1 MEITPVAF
9 DSMGV
14 RSQATFVETPDVDV
28 LIDPSASLGPLR
40 FGYPP
45 HAREWERLKESWKG
59 ILKYAKKADIL
70 VIGHYHYDHH
80 DPDYEL
86 EKIYGGK
93 TVYVKHPDENINQSQ
108 HKRAGHFLPKIREIA
123 KSVEFADGKQFKS
136 GRTTIK
142 FSPAVF
148 HGTNPRLGHV
158 VETLIDDGKK
168 KLIHT
173 NDVEGPAVDAQAEF
187 ILENKPNVAIVDGPL
202 SYIMLRYGPE
212 NMKRANDN
220 LARILRSCPLESLI
234 IDHHLLRDIGW
245 KKRIEPAFEAAKK
258 AGVPLQTAAEFAGR
272 ETDQLEAN
280 RPRLWKAEPDARA
293 DVGKELKATI
303 ERKED

>member
-1 MEITPVAF
+1 MEIIPLAF

-14 RSQATFVETPDVDV
+14 RSQATFVETADVSV

-45 HAREWERLKESWKG
+45 HAREWERLKESWKT
-59 ILKYAKKADIL
+59 ILKFAKKADVL

-80 DPDYEL
+80 DPDYKLAE
-86 EKIYGGK
+86 IYKGK

-108 HKRAGHFLPKIREIA
+108 HKRAGYFLPKIRELA
-123 KSVEFADGKQFKS
+123 ESVEFADGRQFKF
-136 GRTTIK
+136 GKTKIT

-158 VETLIDDGKK
+158 VETLIDDGKRM
-168 KLIHT
+168 IHT
-173 NDVEGPAVDAQAEF
+173 NDVEGPAVDAQAAF
-187 ILENKPNVAIVDGPL
+187 ILSNKPNVAIIDGPL

-220 LARILRSCPLESLI
+220 LVKIIKSCPLDALI

-245 KKRIEPAFEAAKK
+245 KKRIEPAFAAAKE
-258 AGVPLQTAAEFAGR
+258 AGVPLQTAAEYAGR

-280 RPRLWKAEPDARA
+280 RPRLWKAEPDAKSEA
-293 DVGKELKATI
+293 DKDLKATI